1 MIKVKIIEQTPYT
14 TEYWNQSNQENLLHQ
29 TLGIAVGKSVYWI
42 EMNDMAEGREH
53 QVEGLSIRTEKVR
66 IDHHISMLNFNIYN
80 ELSTS
85 KEIKVLMAH
94 SNPRECD
101 YQISFISPIEH
112 LIYHMIDRQLFLVNG
127 HLNGVKMK
135 ENTVMQQSQVDNNK
149 IWSYGKGGKQTLSY
163 NPIGKGKVVSLCG
176 DTVKITG
183 KSAIDGQAWSITDDC
198 QKQLLQVNQTLLKK
212 HTSISN

>member
-1 MIKVKIIEQTPYT
+1 MKIIEQMPYT
-14 TEYWNQSNQENLLHQ
+14 TEYWNQSIQENLLHQ
-29 TLGIAVGKSVYWI
+29 TLGIAVGNSVYWI
-42 EMNDMAEGREH
+42 EMNDMAEEREH
-53 QVEGLSIRTEKVR
+53 QVEGLSIRTKTVR
-66 IDHHISMLNFNIYN
+66 IDHHISLLNFNIYN

-85 KEIKVLMAH
+85 KEIKVLIAH
-94 SNPRECD
+94 SNPREYD
-101 YQISFISPIEH
+101 QHFSFISPIEQ

-127 HLNGVKMK
+127 QLNGVKMK
-135 ENTVMQQSQVDNNK
+135 ENTVMQRALVDNNK

-176 DTVKITG
+176 DTAKITG
-183 KSAIDGQAWSITDDC
+183 KSAMEGTAWSITDDC